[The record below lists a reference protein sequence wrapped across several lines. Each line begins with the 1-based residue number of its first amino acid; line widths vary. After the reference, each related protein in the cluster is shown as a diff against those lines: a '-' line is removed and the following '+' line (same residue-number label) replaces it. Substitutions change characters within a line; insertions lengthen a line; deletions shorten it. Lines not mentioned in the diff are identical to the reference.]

1 MRTALY
7 TTFYPAAARYF
18 VPWYDSVCSQTDHE
32 FDLWI
37 GLDAI
42 SRREAE
48 EYLGRTIPALWMQ
61 NDCGGSP
68 ADMRNKAF
76 DLLSREYDQIVLTDA
91 DDVLERT
98 RVEAAQRELA
108 VNEIAGC
115 ALRMIDKEGRD
126 LKRIFTPDENSS
138 IDEILPRHN
147 VFGLSNS
154 AYRAELLARCL
165 PVPPDC
171 ILIDWLL
178 ATRAWSLGARLS
190 FDYVPRMYYRQYE
203 ANTAGVLPPFSESQV
218 AISTT
223 RVLTHYSYLL
233 DSDWP
238 LPPKYRKEIEE
249 AQAEAQEFH
258 DAMTSSPRRLTQYVA
273 ALNSLQPKYVW
284 WWCVANSALE
294 KLWKN

>member
-7 TTFYPAAARYF
+7 TTFYPAAWKYF
-18 VPWYDSVCSQTDHE
+18 AAWYDSVCSQTDRE
-32 FDLWI
+32 FDIWI

-48 EYLGRTIPALWMQ
+48 EHLGRTVSANWMQ

-76 DLLSREYDQIVLTDA
+76 YRLAGEYDQIVLTDA
-91 DDVLERT
+91 DDVLEGT
-98 RVEAAQRELA
+98 RMAAARRELA
-108 VNEIAGC
+108 ANEVAGC

-126 LKRIFTPDENSS
+126 LKPVFMPDGSDR
-138 IDEILPRHN
+138 IDEILLRHN

-154 AYRAELLARCL
+154 AYRAEVLARCL
-165 PVPPDC
+165 PIPPDC

-178 ATRAWSLGARLS
+178 VTRAWSLGARLS

-203 ANTAGVLPPFSESQV
+203 ANIASVLPPFSEPQV

-233 DSDWP
+233 HSTWP
-238 LPPKYRKEIEE
+238 LPPRCRKEIED
-249 AQAEAQEFH
+249 AQAEVQAFRH
-258 DAMTSSPRRLTQYVA
+258 ATTSSPRLLKRYVS
-273 ALNSLQPKYVW
+273 ALNSLEPKYVW